1 MTEER
6 KSLQS
11 QVRDMQPGESIVI
24 PLGEYRMQTIYN
36 YTSEIG
42 LDMGRVYTTRRDR
55 ASRTIEIKRLS

>member
-1 MTEER
+1 
-6 KSLQS
+6 
-11 QVRDMQPGESIVI
+11 MQPGERITI

-55 ASRTIEIKRLS
+55 VARTIEIHRQS